1 MMGSPCASISTLP
14 HEHRATMRLFGV
26 VGMSLLRPLPPIA
39 IGTDYP
45 HERLTPTRGLLRTPY
60 VRSSENF
67 PSRDCLETPKGLHY
81 GVSRACGTGQKGT
94 IWTLRA
100 TGKRAIRPAQRVS
113 RQSLEGLF
121 SEVRSV

>member
-45 HERLTPTRGLLRTPY
+45 HERLIPTRRLLRTPCL
-60 VRSSENF
+60 RTSENF
-67 PSRDCLETPKGLHY
+67 PSMHSGELTLETELLQQSTQ
-81 GVSRACGTGQKGT
+81 SRDHV
-94 IWTLRA
+94 
-100 TGKRAIRPAQRVS
+100 PQRFC
-113 RQSLEGLF
+113 RLK
-121 SEVRSV
+121 